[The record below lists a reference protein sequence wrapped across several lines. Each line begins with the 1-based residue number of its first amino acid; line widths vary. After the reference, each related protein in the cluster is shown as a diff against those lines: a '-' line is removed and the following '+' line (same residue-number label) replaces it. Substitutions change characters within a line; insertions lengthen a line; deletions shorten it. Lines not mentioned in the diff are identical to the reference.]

1 MQLGDIVK
9 IEDTDTQGPV
19 LFAAKAP
26 AIRSV
31 EVIPPGNLTLTAS
44 ATITW
49 RISAKL

>member
-1 MQLGDIVK
+1 
-9 IEDTDTQGPV
+9 V